1 MKTLVRLVLISMLM
15 VVAVSAYSDE
25 CVHMWKCEME
35 DNTTEEQVIEMG
47 HKWLNAAKATKGGE
61 QFKAYVYFPVAVN
74 FDDQSDFIFVVV
86 APSFEAWGT
95 FWDNYHGSK
104 AEATEE
110 KQMEWVICPDSA
122 VWERIAI
129 K

>member
-1 MKTLVRLVLISMLM
+1 MKTLVRLMLISML
-15 VVAVSAYSDE
+15 VICAVSAYSDE
-25 CVHMWKCEME
+25 CVQMWKCEM
-35 DNTTEEQVIEMG
+35 DDDTTEEQVIEMA
-47 HKWLNAAKATKGGE
+47 HKWLNAAKAVKGGE

-74 FDDQSDFIFVVV
+74 FDDESDFILVVI

-104 AEATEE
+104 AEELEGANLEA
-110 KQMEWVICPDSA
+110 VICPDSA
-122 VWERIAI
+122 VWERVAI